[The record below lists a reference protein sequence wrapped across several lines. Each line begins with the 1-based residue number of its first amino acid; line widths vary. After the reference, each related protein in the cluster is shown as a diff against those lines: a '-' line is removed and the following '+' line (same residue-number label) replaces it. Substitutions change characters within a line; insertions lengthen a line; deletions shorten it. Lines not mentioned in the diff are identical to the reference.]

1 MTTEGEG
8 NYELQRFLESEGAE
22 VDIQPIVNWL
32 LFMVW
37 ENTYDTEQRLA
48 LREDIL
54 SSILQGLAMGCR
66 GWTPWVT

>member
-8 NYELQRFLESEGAE
+8 NYELQRFLEGAE

-37 ENTYDTEQRLA
+37 ENTYDTK
-48 LREDIL
+48 LRIDLKEDDVDP
-54 SSILQGLAMGCR
+54 R
-66 GWTPWVT
+66 RD